1 MSEGLRLVLVVRTLP
16 LMLVRRL
23 RGPALVLFALGT
35 WACSRGSIGD
45 EVPPMTRPV
54 GSPGPTGRPSQS
66 PSPSPTASPSP
77 TPYVASVAGLRR
89 LSRTELDATLRDV
102 FGDETRPASRL
113 LGEDEFAPYDND
125 LTTQEPSRALVDAL
139 DALGSAVAAEVLG
152 DPAKRARLVTCT
164 PSGPGD
170 AACFRQVI
178 EALGRRA
185 LRRPL
190 TEAEVVE
197 YLALQRFATQ
207 TSPHYTTGFDTAVE
221 LLIRAL
227 VLDPELLYRIED
239 ARPTATAGILALD
252 GYALASRLSY
262 LLWGSAPDAALL
274 ADAEAGR
281 LATPEGRRAAAER
294 LLAAPEARAQ
304 LRRFHAMWLGYR
316 TLPHPAALSR
326 AFQRETEA
334 LIDRVVFDDKR
345 DYLDLFRSDETW
357 LDDTLADHYGLPR
370 PAAGAGWVRYPAGSQ
385 RGGVLSHGSVLAA
398 FSKFTDTSPTQRGIL
413 VRTRLLCLPLA
424 PPPPTVMADAPPGEG
439 TNACKKDRYVAHMG
453 SGSCRGCHEQMDLIG
468 FGLEGF
474 DIAGRQRDHD
484 DAKPECRIDGVGT
497 LPGGGDFVGPK
508 ALAEKLIAGGQL
520 DACVVRQWL
529 TFALG
534 RPVGLDEQGLVD
546 AMVASFRGDG
556 RAFDA
561 LMLDYVASD
570 AFAKKKEAS

>member
-1 MSEGLRLVLVVRTLP
+1 MSEALRVVLVLRTMP
-16 LMLVRRL
+16 PMLLRRL
-23 RGPALVLFALGT
+23 RGPALVLSTVGT
-35 WACSRGSIGD
+35 LACARGNIGD
-45 EVPPMTRPV
+45 EVPPMTARP
-54 GSPGPTGRPSQS
+54 GA
-66 PSPSPTASPSP
+66 PSPSGTPGPSVGPSPSASPSP

-102 FGDETRPASRL
+102 FGVDTRPAARL
-113 LGEDEFAPYDND
+113 LGEDEYAPYDND

-139 DALGSAVAAEVLG
+139 DALGSAVAAEVLA
-152 DPAKRARLVTCT
+152 DPAKRARVVPCT
-164 PSGPGD
+164 PTGAGD
-170 AACFRQVI
+170 AACFRRVI
-178 EALGRRA
+178 EGLGRRA

-190 TEAEVVE
+190 TEAEVAE

-239 ARPTATAGILALD
+239 ARPTATAGVLELD
-252 GYALASRLSY
+252 GYALAARLSY
-262 LLWGSAPDAALL
+262 LLWGTAPDEALL

-281 LATPEGRRAAAER
+281 LATPAGRRAAAAR

-316 TLPHPAALSR
+316 TLPHPAQLSR

-334 LIDRVVFDDKR
+334 LIDRVVFDEKR
-345 DYLDLFRSDETW
+345 DYLDLFRLDETW
-357 LDDTLADHYGLPR
+357 LDDSLADHYGLPR
-370 PAAGAGWVRYPAGSQ
+370 PAAGEGWVRYPDGSQ

-424 PPPPTVMADAPPGEG
+424 APPPTVMADAPPGEG

-453 SGSCRGCHEQMDLIG
+453 SGSCRSCHEQMDLIG

-474 DIAGRQRDHD
+474 DIAGRKREHD

-508 ALAEKLIAGGQL
+508 ALAEKLIAGGAL
-520 DACVVRQWL
+520 EACVVRQWL

-534 RPVGLDEQGLVD
+534 RPVGPDEQGLVD

-561 LMLDYVASD
+561 LMLDYVATE